1 MNWNLEFL
9 KYKMKF
15 HVSWS
20 FSLSPDRMS
29 SSHFASRHRK
39 DLSTDMIRTKIA
51 HRKSLSQKENRHKEY
66 ERNRH
71 FGLKDVNI
79 PTLESR
85 SLLELDETSQE
96 LVPEK
101 ASIKPSK

>member
-1 MNWNLEFL
+1 
-9 KYKMKF
+9 MKI
-15 HVSWS
+15 HGS
-20 FSLSPDRMS
+20 FSLSLFSDRMS
-29 SSHFASRHRK
+29 SSLFASRHRK
-39 DLSTDMIRTKIA
+39 DLSIDMIRTKIA

-85 SLLELDETSQE
+85 VLLELDETCQK

-101 ASIKPSK
+101 DNVKPSK

>member
-1 MNWNLEFL
+1 
-9 KYKMKF
+9 MKI
-15 HVSWS
+15 HLSWS
-20 FSLSPDRMS
+20 VSLFPDRMS

-79 PTLESR
+79 PTLEGR
-85 SLLELDETSQE
+85 LLLELDETSQE

-101 ASIKPSK
+101 GNVKPSKKIFIVIVL